1 MSDGRC
7 GNESYGGSGP
17 CESHIGKI
25 EKMEID
31 LQRAKNHR
39 AYVAEREER
48 QRQARIGEAKKTLHD
63 AGYSVVKT

>member
-1 MSDGRC
+1 MGDGRC

-17 CESHIGKI
+17 CENHIGQI

-48 QRQARIGEAKKTLHD
+48 QRLAQIDEAKKRLYH